1 MSNSGTISKLHNKG
15 VIIDQQSVLIS
26 SINWGS
32 SALTRNREM
41 GVLIHSQEV
50 AEPYIESWYQDW
62 NRVDNDTDSDLD
74 GLPDYWEVQYSLNRS
89 QRFIVSQNM
98 NEGLVDADGDGLQN
112 YVELLYG
119 GNPMSIDTD
128 GDCIEDD
135 VEVAWAHSTA
145 MDSEIED
152 VSPSDAI
159 NLADADGDGVNES
172 ESMGC
177 DLGGIIVD
185 GPTDNETNNQNG
197 TNITDSDDDGV
208 LDTDDICPDTPI
220 GVSRDLTGC
229 SADQRAVLATPSD
242 QESENLGADLMM
254 YLMISAGLLLVGAF
268 LILNRINKN
277 AEERKDLVTLNSFD
291 DAEISEPIQTS
302 DWAMPV
308 LDGSNLQPV
317 IPAITQADLQRFPG
331 WDESMISSYLDQG
344 WTIEQLDEYYQQQ
357 ISQHNNQS

>member
-1 MSNSGTISKLHNKG
+1 
-15 VIIDQQSVLIS
+15 
-26 SINWGS
+26 
-32 SALTRNREM
+32 M

-50 AEPYIESWYQDW
+50 AQPYIESWYQDW
-62 NRVDNDTDSDLD
+62 NRVDFDTDSDLD

-98 NEGLVDADGDGLQN
+98 NEGLVDSDGDGLQN
-112 YVELLYG
+112 YVELLFG
-119 GNPMSIDTD
+119 GNPMSVDTD

-145 MDSEIED
+145 MDSEIDD
-152 VSPSDAI
+152 VSPYDAI

-185 GPTDNETNNQNG
+185 QPTDNETNNQNS
-197 TNITDSDDDGV
+197 TADDADG
-208 LDTDDICPDTPI
+208 DGIPDAEDICPNTPI
-220 GVSRDLTGC
+220 GIARDATGC
-229 SADQRAVLATPSD
+229 SSEQRSLLSTPSSQQGED
-242 QESENLGADLMM
+242 LGANLMM
-254 YLMISAGLLLVGAF
+254 YLMISAMLLLVGAF

-277 AEERKDLVTLNSFD
+277 AEQQKDLVTLNSSD
-291 DAEISEPIQTS
+291 VNDAGFADPIQTS

-308 LDGSNLQPV
+308 LDGSNPQPET
-317 IPAITQADLQRFPG
+317 AKFSQADLQRFPG
-331 WDESMISSYLDQG
+331 WDEAMLSTYLDQG

-357 ISQHNNQS
+357 VLEHKNQS

>member
-1 MSNSGTISKLHNKG
+1 MSNNGTVSKLHNKG
-15 VIIDQQSVLIS
+15 VIIDQQSVLVS

-50 AEPYIESWYQDW
+50 AQPYIESWYQDW
-62 NRVDNDTDSDLD
+62 NRVDFDTDSDLD

-89 QRFIVSQNM
+89 QRFIVSQNL

-119 GNPMSIDTD
+119 GNPMSVDTD

-152 VSPSDAI
+152 VSPYDAI

-185 GPTDNETNNQNG
+185 QPTDNETNNQNS
-197 TNITDSDDDGV
+197 TADDADG
-208 LDTDDICPDTPI
+208 DGIPDAEDICPNTPI
-220 GVSRDLTGC
+220 GIARDATGC
-229 SADQRAVLATPSD
+229 SSEQRSLLSTPSSQQGED
-242 QESENLGADLMM
+242 LGANLMM
-254 YLMISAGLLLVGAF
+254 YLMISAMLLLVGAF

-277 AEERKDLVTLNSFD
+277 AEQQKDLVTLNSPD
-291 DAEISEPIQTS
+291 VGVSDPIQTS

-308 LDGSNLQPV
+308 LDGSNSQPE
-317 IPAITQADLQRFPG
+317 IAKFSQADLQRFPG
-331 WDESMISSYLDQG
+331 WDETMLSTYLDQG

-357 ISQHNNQS
+357 ITEHKNQS